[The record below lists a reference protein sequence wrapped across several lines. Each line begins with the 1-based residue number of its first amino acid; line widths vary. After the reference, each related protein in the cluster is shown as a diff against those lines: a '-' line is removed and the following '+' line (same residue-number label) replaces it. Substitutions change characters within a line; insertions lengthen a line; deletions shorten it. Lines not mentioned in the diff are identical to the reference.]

1 MENKK
6 FTREDFKEDVREA
19 VRTVKKPKYKAK
31 QPPKQPAKQPVKKKR
46 GRKSAYDT
54 MTTAELRKVISEK
67 KRQILNKFGFVNGTD
82 PRDRAGMVALCKKL
96 KRRRL

>member
-1 MENKK
+1 MDNKK

-19 VRTVKKPKYKAK
+19 VRTVKKPKYVA
-31 QPPKQPAKQPVKKKR
+31 KQPAKQPAKKKR
-46 GRKSAYDT
+46 GRKSAYDA